1 MIGEINQSGKERT
14 MLQMIYEMLYLS
26 GGLMVVGM
34 LVLPVVFLL
43 TINVVYI
50 FTDLIHQF
58 KERRGAF

>member
-1 MIGEINQSGKERT
+1 